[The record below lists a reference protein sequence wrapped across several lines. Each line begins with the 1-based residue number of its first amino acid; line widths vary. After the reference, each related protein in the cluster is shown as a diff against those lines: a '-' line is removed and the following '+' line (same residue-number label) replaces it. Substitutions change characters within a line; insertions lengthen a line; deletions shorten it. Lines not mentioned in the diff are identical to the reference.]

1 MEGKVFE
8 NTSYSASGQRERRV
22 MRRLALAIA
31 IMVSVALMVSA
42 CNEADAPPGP
52 NDACARKVFPVFN
65 PKIFDQCVAVCKQ
78 CEKGVTVTCTTAC
91 KLRGAQ

>member
-1 MEGKVFE
+1 
-8 NTSYSASGQRERRV
+8 

-31 IMVSVALMVSA
+31 MALMVSA

-52 NDACARKVFPVFN
+52 NDACARNVFPLYN
-65 PKIFDQCVAVCKQ
+65 PKVFDQCVAVCKQ
-78 CEKGVTVTCTTAC
+78 CEKGVAVTCSTAC

>member
-1 MEGKVFE
+1 
-8 NTSYSASGQRERRV
+8 

-31 IMVSVALMVSA
+31 MALMVSA

-52 NDACARKVFPVFN
+52 NDACARNVFPLYN
-65 PKIFDQCVAVCKQ
+65 PKVFDQCVAVCKQ
-78 CEKGVTVTCTTAC
+78 CEKGVTVTCSTAC

>member
-1 MEGKVFE
+1 
-8 NTSYSASGQRERRV
+8 

-31 IMVSVALMVSA
+31 MALMVSA
-42 CNEADAPPGP
+42 CNQADAPPGP
-52 NDACARKVFPVFN
+52 NDACARNVFPNFN

-78 CEKGVTVTCTTAC
+78 CERGVTTTCTTAC

>member
-1 MEGKVFE
+1 
-8 NTSYSASGQRERRV
+8 

-31 IMVSVALMVSA
+31 SMVSMALMVSA
-42 CNEADAPPGP
+42 CNEADTPPGL
-52 NDACARKVFPVFN
+52 NDACARKVFPSFN
-65 PKIFDQCVAVCKQ
+65 PKIFDQCVAVCKE